1 MILER
6 GLGRAVQCMS
16 KKLCKEKVV
25 TFFTKNGNLFG
36 NLLLN
41 KKACKFKTYRLIIV
55 LEADRTGLEPATSAV
70 TGRHS
75 NQLNYRSNLFF
86 IAFDFKGRTN
96 KNIFKTSFYSQ
107 FQDGKDK
114 GSHFFQTKL
123 FSKKFETVILPPSI
137 NFAYAS
143 IPQ

>member
-16 KKLCKEKVV
+16 KKRCKEKVV
-25 TFFTKNGNLFG
+25 TFFTRNGNLFG
-36 NLLLN
+36 NLLQN

-75 NQLNYRSNLFF
+75 NQLNYRSSNS
-86 IAFDFKGRTN
+86 T
-96 KNIFKTSFYSQ
+96 
-107 FQDGKDK
+107 
-114 GSHFFQTKL
+114 HFFKWDCKYSVFL
-123 FSKKFETVILPPSI
+123 IFANFNEKKPLEYCCALLIRQFHPHLNVQREGH
-137 NFAYAS
+137 FADLAHRHA
-143 IPQ
+143 